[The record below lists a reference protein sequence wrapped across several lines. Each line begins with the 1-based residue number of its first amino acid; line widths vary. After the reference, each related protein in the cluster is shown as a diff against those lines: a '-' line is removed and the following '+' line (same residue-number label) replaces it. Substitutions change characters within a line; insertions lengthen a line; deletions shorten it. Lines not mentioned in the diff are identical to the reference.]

1 VESQIGSDIA
11 KLLGNL
17 GKSKASATQSGS
29 QSEAGSSF
37 KRALVASERLQAKD
51 VTGKPLP
58 GASPTEAASPTE
70 VATPAPDTGRL
81 KELQPSAGAT
91 ASQSRTTTPMPEF
104 DLVVTGGPAE
114 RPVIVDLARK
124 SGFSP
129 AAVENIFSLRV
140 NDGETG
146 TLPQKSLTLAV
157 AQTLFDWSSTNL
169 KRTVDP
175 SQVQATVD
183 PSQVQQTVDV
193 SKVQQTVDLSQMQQT
208 VDLFA
213 LKKAMNDGLKDVS
226 GSVLLPDESV
236 DQANIA
242 ELVNAVA
249 SVLKP
254 LLSQSADKGESP
266 AAPASGTAAHE
277 LSSKIQVAV
286 GPAVERW
293 VASHLPV
300 EEAETSRE
308 LLLSRLTTA
317 VTPLISDS
325 TAAVDR
331 VVAQNPLEQNS
342 QEMLVLTRQLQ
353 STLASWVTQSMRTE
367 QGAAVP
373 EQWVRELAG
382 SLAPEVAGW
391 AAKPSEDRPGVMQ
404 LAARIS
410 PVIEQAMQTVPALA
424 QVALSGASQESYSG
438 TATSEISPRQSASII
453 SAPIM
458 GLSGVTQS
466 QLSAAKNAAVSQPER
481 ISLTVTGPSW
491 EIDGADS
498 KRAVARLMQGVLPS
512 KTPSPSEVAGVSQGT
527 LERFAVRGAGMGN
540 GDGTGPVRSDLTIG
554 TEKGKTDK
562 SLDIKSGSLETATT
576 LRNVVTA
583 RSLELARMIPQVEKP
598 LAGAPEVTSQL
609 SSAGSI
615 PSEGTDSSAPRL
627 AAQSELSFR
636 QAMTTNERPAL
647 SDAARANQFSLSQSM
662 PGREMASRAIS
673 EALGQRLAAN
683 IAAGHYRLTFNV
695 NPKELGAID
704 VVMEMRDGRLD
715 AQISA
720 SNAVTRD
727 LLGDSLPRLREAL
740 QQTGINLAQL
750 QVSSDAQQNGAHS
763 GDGKEE
769 MAQERFGNEGL
780 LAESSEE
787 LISEDLEL
795 GLDPASVDFWA

>member
-81 KELQPSAGAT
+81 KELQPSAGAP

-140 NDGETG
+140 NDSETG

-157 AQTLFDWSSTNL
+157 AQTLLDWSSTNL

-175 SQVQATVD
+175 SQVQATID
-183 PSQVQQTVDV
+183 RSQVQQTVDV

-236 DQANIA
+236 DQASIA

-438 TATSEISPRQSASII
+438 TAISEISPRQSASII

-527 LERFAVRGAGMGN
+527 LERFAVRGAGMGS

-562 SLDIKSGSLETATT
+562 SLDIKGGSLETATT

-583 RSLELARMIPQVEKP
+583 RSLELARMIPQVAKP
-598 LAGAPEVTSQL
+598 LAGAPEVPSQL

-647 SDAARANQFSLSQSM
+647 SDAARANQFSPSQSM

-695 NPKELGAID
+695 TPKELGAID

-750 QVSSDAQQNGAHS
+750 QVSSDAQQNGAHG
-763 GDGKEE
+763 GDGKDE

-787 LISEDLEL
+787 LISEDIEL

>member
-1 VESQIGSDIA
+1 
-11 KLLGNL
+11 
-17 GKSKASATQSGS
+17 
-29 QSEAGSSF
+29 
-37 KRALVASERLQAKD
+37 
-51 VTGKPLP
+51 
-58 GASPTEAASPTE
+58 
-70 VATPAPDTGRL
+70 
-81 KELQPSAGAT
+81 
-91 ASQSRTTTPMPEF
+91 
-104 DLVVTGGPAE
+104 
-114 RPVIVDLARK
+114 
-124 SGFSP
+124 
-129 AAVENIFSLRV
+129 
-140 NDGETG
+140 
-146 TLPQKSLTLAV
+146 
-157 AQTLFDWSSTNL
+157 
-169 KRTVDP
+169 
-175 SQVQATVD
+175 
-183 PSQVQQTVDV
+183 
-193 SKVQQTVDLSQMQQT
+193 MQQT

-213 LKKAMNDGLKDVS
+213 LKKAMNDRLKDVS

-236 DQANIA
+236 DQASIA

-266 AAPASGTAAHE
+266 EAPASGAAAHE
-277 LSSKIQVAV
+277 LSSKIQLAV

-367 QGAAVP
+367 QGAAIP
-373 EQWVRELAG
+373 EQWVREFAG

-410 PVIEQAMQTVPALA
+410 PVIEQAMRTVPALA
-424 QVALSGASQESYSG
+424 QVASSGASQELFSG
-438 TATSEISPRQSASII
+438 TATSEISPRQSASIV

-458 GLSGVTQS
+458 GLSDVTPS

-481 ISLTVTGPSW
+481 ISLTITGPNW

-512 KTPSPSEVAGVSQGT
+512 KTPSPSELAGVSQGT
-527 LERFAVRGAGMGN
+527 LERFAVRGAGMGS

-562 SLDIKSGSLETATT
+562 SLDIKGGSLETATT

-583 RSLELARMIPQVEKP
+583 RSLELARMIPQVAKP
-598 LAGAPEVTSQL
+598 LAGAPEVPSQL

-615 PSEGTDSSAPRL
+615 LSEGTDSSAPRL

-695 NPKELGAID
+695 TPKELGAID

-740 QQTGINLAQL
+740 QQSGINLAQL
-750 QVSSDAQQNGAHS
+750 QVSSDAQQNGAHG
-763 GDGKEE
+763 GDGKDE

-787 LISEDLEL
+787 LISEDIEL

>member
-1 VESQIGSDIA
+1 MESQIGSDIA

-58 GASPTEAASPTE
+58 GASPTE

-81 KELQPSAGAT
+81 KELQPSAGAP

-129 AAVENIFSLRV
+129 AAVENLFSLRV

-157 AQTLFDWSSTNL
+157 AQTLLDWSSTNL

-175 SQVQATVD
+175 SQI
-183 PSQVQQTVDV
+183 
-193 SKVQQTVDLSQMQQT
+193 QQT

-236 DQANIA
+236 DQASIA

-266 AAPASGTAAHE
+266 EAPANGAAAHE

-373 EQWVRELAG
+373 EQWVREFAG

-438 TATSEISPRQSASII
+438 TAISEISPRQSASII

-527 LERFAVRGAGMGN
+527 LERFAVRGAGMGS

-562 SLDIKSGSLETATT
+562 SLDIKGGSLETATT

-583 RSLELARMIPQVEKP
+583 RSLELARMIPQVAKP
-598 LAGAPEVTSQL
+598 LAGAPEVPSQL

-615 PSEGTDSSAPRL
+615 LSEGTDSSAPRL

-647 SDAARANQFSLSQSM
+647 SDAARANQFSPSQSM

-695 NPKELGAID
+695 TPKELGAID

-750 QVSSDAQQNGAHS
+750 QVSSDAQQNGAHG
-763 GDGKEE
+763 GDGKDE

-787 LISEDLEL
+787 LISEDIEL

>member
-1 VESQIGSDIA
+1 MESQIGSDIA

-81 KELQPSAGAT
+81 KELQPSAGAP

-129 AAVENIFSLRV
+129 AAVENLFSLRV
-140 NDGETG
+140 NDSETG

-157 AQTLFDWSSTNL
+157 AQTLLDWSSTNL

-175 SQVQATVD
+175 SQVQATID
-183 PSQVQQTVDV
+183 RSQVQQTVDV

-236 DQANIA
+236 DQASIA

-438 TATSEISPRQSASII
+438 TAISEISPRQSASII

-527 LERFAVRGAGMGN
+527 LERFAVRGAGMGS

-562 SLDIKSGSLETATT
+562 SLDIKGGSLETATT

-583 RSLELARMIPQVEKP
+583 RSLELARMIPQVAKP
-598 LAGAPEVTSQL
+598 LAGAPEVPSQL

-647 SDAARANQFSLSQSM
+647 SDAARANQFSPSQSM

-695 NPKELGAID
+695 TPKELGAID

-750 QVSSDAQQNGAHS
+750 QVSSDAQQNGAHG
-763 GDGKEE
+763 GDGKDE

-787 LISEDLEL
+787 LISEDIEL

>member
-1 VESQIGSDIA
+1 MESQIGSDIA

-81 KELQPSAGAT
+81 KELQPSAGAP

-140 NDGETG
+140 NDSETG

-157 AQTLFDWSSTNL
+157 AQTLLDWSSTNL

-175 SQVQATVD
+175 SQVQATID
-183 PSQVQQTVDV
+183 RSQVQQTVDV

-213 LKKAMNDGLKDVS
+213 LKKAMNDGFKDVS

-236 DQANIA
+236 DQASIA

-438 TATSEISPRQSASII
+438 TAISEISPRQSASII

-527 LERFAVRGAGMGN
+527 LERFAVRGAGMGS

-562 SLDIKSGSLETATT
+562 SLDIKGGSLETATT

-583 RSLELARMIPQVEKP
+583 RSLELARMIPQVAKP
-598 LAGAPEVTSQL
+598 LAGAPEVPSQL

-647 SDAARANQFSLSQSM
+647 SDAARANQFSPSQSM

-695 NPKELGAID
+695 TPKELGAID

-750 QVSSDAQQNGAHS
+750 QVSSDAQQNGAHG
-763 GDGKEE
+763 GDGKDE

-787 LISEDLEL
+787 LISEDIEL